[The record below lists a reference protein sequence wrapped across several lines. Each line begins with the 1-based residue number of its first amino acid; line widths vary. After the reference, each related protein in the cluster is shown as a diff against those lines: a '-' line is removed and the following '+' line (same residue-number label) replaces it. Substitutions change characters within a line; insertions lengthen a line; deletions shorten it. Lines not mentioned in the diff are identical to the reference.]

1 MNIRPGD
8 MIIYS
13 PAHDLVARDIQF
25 NIPRGVRLVVPG
37 EKSNSV
43 DLFKL
48 MSEGKVLRL
57 DVNSRFESQVTQD
70 PPAKVEPPPAPPL
83 KEALVVENGEVVT
96 LRETVK
102 SLRAKVL
109 TDQEENGALQA
120 ENSRLKAE
128 LEASSTNTS
137 KVSALL
143 GNLDSSKLSELLTK
157 LDCLPATA
165 QSSTVT
171 NNGSGGSKEDDD
183 IPMFIPNF
191 DGRTPKR
198 VTVKESSSDG
208 SNVEEASKALSAVRK
223 KRNS

>member
-70 PPAKVEPPPAPPL
+70 PPAKVENPHEPPPVEIPP
-83 KEALVVENGEVVT
+83 VENSEAFI
-96 LRETVK
+96 LRETIK
-102 SLRAKVL
+102 GLRAKVL
-109 TDQEENGALQA
+109 IHQEENGSLQA
-120 ENSRLKAE
+120 ENARLRAE
-128 LEASSTNTS
+128 LETSNSNNS

-143 GNLDSSKLSELLTK
+143 SNLDSSRLSDLLTK
-157 LDCLPATA
+157 LDSMPNTA
-165 QSSTVT
+165 LTSNKGIVESDESDV
-171 NNGSGGSKEDDD
+171 
-183 IPMFIPNF
+183 PMFIPNF
-191 DGRTPKR
+191 DGRAPKK
-198 VTVKESSSDG
+198 VNVKESSSDG
-208 SNVEEASKALSAVRK
+208 SNVDEASKALSAVRK